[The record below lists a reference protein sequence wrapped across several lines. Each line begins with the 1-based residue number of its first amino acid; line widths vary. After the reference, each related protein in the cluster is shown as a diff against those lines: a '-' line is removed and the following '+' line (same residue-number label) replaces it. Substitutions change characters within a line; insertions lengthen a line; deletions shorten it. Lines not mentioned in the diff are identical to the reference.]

1 MKKYKRLTFRE
12 KDWVGVVDETDGV
25 VSTNSQA
32 VHRLAN
38 LEDDIEQGKLSYQQD
53 NLAKIK
59 KLESEVQQVTSKL
72 NLEIKLSNGL
82 MKINHKQRLK
92 IEQLQKQLDCT
103 NANYNVLNKKY
114 LDEKSK
120 LKISKFDSVA
130 SLEKAY
136 QELEKEFTL
145 RNIKLALY
153 EKAKDSDSILQMCA
167 TEIAE
172 RDKHIAELEESNKQL
187 VRNNTQTTQKFVSE
201 HNKVVKLKQKIKE
214 ITGEEY

>member
-92 IEQLQKQLDCT
+92 IEQLQ
-103 NANYNVLNKKY
+103 N
-114 LDEKSK
+114 
-120 LKISKFDSVA
+120 
-130 SLEKAY
+130 
-136 QELEKEFTL
+136 L
-145 RNIKLALY
+145 RRPVY
-153 EKAKDSDSILQMCA
+153 G
-167 TEIAE
+167 
-172 RDKHIAELEESNKQL
+172 
-187 VRNNTQTTQKFVSE
+187 V
-201 HNKVVKLKQKIKE
+201 
-214 ITGEEY
+214 

>member
-92 IEQLQKQLDCT
+92 IEQL
-103 NANYNVLNKKY
+103 
-114 LDEKSK
+114 
-120 LKISKFDSVA
+120 
-130 SLEKAY
+130 
-136 QELEKEFTL
+136 
-145 RNIKLALY
+145 
-153 EKAKDSDSILQMCA
+153 
-167 TEIAE
+167 
-172 RDKHIAELEESNKQL
+172 
-187 VRNNTQTTQKFVSE
+187 
-201 HNKVVKLKQKIKE
+201 
-214 ITGEEY
+214 